1 MFCLS
6 IPIRLEQERAEFLI
20 RVGTYPEICTQSER
34 AGTSMALLTVFLAS
48 SEIFRSANLEKSV
61 SELISLADFRDSKS
75 RTSSIFFNSV
85 SPPQN
90 AKFNIVTHLSRGSSS
105 STRQNRSQGQ
115 QPTTQQSIEFTP
127 EHSSIAQYIVVK
139 CHEIMICK
147 VRLLLADF

>member
-6 IPIRLEQERAEFLI
+6 IPIRLEQKRAEFLI

-48 SEIFRSANLEKSV
+48 KEIFRSANFEKSV

-75 RTSSIFFNSV
+75 RTSSIFFNNV

-90 AKFNIVTHLSRGSSS
+90 EVQHCYTTSLAPDRIDLKASSQPHSRAQR
-105 STRQNRSQGQ
+105 T
-115 QPTTQQSIEFTP
+115 EFTP
-127 EHSSIAQYIVVK
+127 EHSIVVL
-139 CHEIMICK
+139 HSSEMP
-147 VRLLLADF
+147 RNNDL